1 MKKEINIIPH
11 TWVDIESLDDKATN
25 EQLLER
31 VNILTDYINYLYKE
45 QTGI

>member
-1 MKKEINIIPH
+1 MKKEINIIPD
-11 TWVDIESLDDKATN
+11 TWVDIEPLDANSTN
-25 EQLLER
+25 EQLLKR